1 MFSIVFLSFPMV
13 VRWLSYDF
21 PTMNGGF
28 PKRPMASHGIHRVA
42 LLGGHVAQAEALNG
56 LQLEDIIHHL
66 MMVVIIV
73 VLLVLLMIISMII
86 SQCFSPL
93 LLLLHIRPLLHQL
106 VATKWKSPTSQMKII
121 AKKSRGPVADWIAQ
135 RQPPPSIL
143 PAYFWPWWLWILDPS
158 PPLLAELYM
167 LSLPSYSSSLMV
179 DWRTEEYEKYPNS
192 FVVHPPDTPV
202 PFTP

>member
-1 MFSIVFLSFPMV
+1 
-13 VRWLSYDF
+13 
-21 PTMNGGF
+21 
-28 PKRPMASHGIHRVA
+28 MASHGIHRVA

-93 LLLLHIRPLLHQL
+93 LLLLLHILHIRPLLHQL

-121 AKKSRGPVADWIAQ
+121 AKKLRGPVAD
-135 RQPPPSIL
+135 
-143 PAYFWPWWLWILDPS
+143 
-158 PPLLAELYM
+158 
-167 LSLPSYSSSLMV
+167 
-179 DWRTEEYEKYPNS
+179 
-192 FVVHPPDTPV
+192 
-202 PFTP
+202 